1 VGAQRPPADRDAS
14 FGMISLIHTCT
25 AYPMENDMSPHLPA
39 GADTAHTD
47 AVTVL
52 ATALDRLGARIH
64 RDLHVESSYID
75 LSGAPG
81 LAETLAGFSAYAD
94 ECLAALDNPA
104 VIDALAVS
112 RASQAR

>member
-1 VGAQRPPADRDAS
+1 
-14 FGMISLIHTCT
+14 
-25 AYPMENDMSPHLPA
+25 MSPDLR
-39 GADTAHTD
+39 ADADLAHTN

-75 LSGAPG
+75 LSGAPRR

-94 ECLAALDNPA
+94 ECLAALDDPA
-104 VIDALAVS
+104 VINALADPGPVS
-112 RASQAR
+112 CGR

>member
-1 VGAQRPPADRDAS
+1 MFPD
-14 FGMISLIHTCT
+14 
-25 AYPMENDMSPHLPA
+25 LPA
-39 GADTAHTD
+39 GADVAHTD

-75 LSGAPG
+75 LSGAPR
-81 LAETLAGFSAYAD
+81 LAETLAGFSVYAD

-104 VIDALAVS
+104 VIKALTGS
-112 RASQAR
+112 RASHRR

>member
-1 VGAQRPPADRDAS
+1 
-14 FGMISLIHTCT
+14 
-25 AYPMENDMSPHLPA
+25 MSPHLPTN
-39 GADTAHTD
+39 ADTAHTD

-75 LSGAPG
+75 LSDAPG

-104 VIDALAVS
+104 VINALAVS
-112 RASQAR
+112 RVSQAS

>member
-1 VGAQRPPADRDAS
+1 
-14 FGMISLIHTCT
+14 
-25 AYPMENDMSPHLPA
+25 MSPDLPA
-39 GADTAHTD
+39 GADAAHTY

-75 LSGAPG
+75 LSGAPQ

-94 ECLAALDNPA
+94 DCLAALDNPA
-104 VIDALAVS
+104 VVNALAGS
-112 RASQAR
+112 RANQSR

>member
-1 VGAQRPPADRDAS
+1 
-14 FGMISLIHTCT
+14 MISLIHTCT